1 MAMALEFEDPTVSA
15 ERARRLATWHEL
27 QSSGSGL
34 FEPARLNEAR
44 VFYGGRGIW
53 VHQEITKG
61 LGGYRSGVTVA
72 LLHTGSSYA
81 DDLSDEEVVYHYPQT
96 KVSGR
101 DLAEVEATKAAM
113 WLKIPVFVV
122 MYPSPNSAKRRV
134 HLGWVQEYDDEQRWF
149 LVRFGEEPVAP
160 EPNLVEDRPFWGRA
174 QRNTQ
179 STCLKPALGSP
190 NSSSTCSAAT
200 RAAVLHAT

>member
-1 MAMALEFEDPTVSA
+1 MAMAVEFDEPTVST
-15 ERARRLATWHEL
+15 ERGRRLAAWHEL
-27 QSSGSGL
+27 QSTGSGL

-53 VHQEITKG
+53 VHQELTKG

-81 DDLSDEEVVYHYPQT
+81 DDLSDDGVIYHYPKT
-96 KVSGR
+96 KVPGR
-101 DLAEVEATKAAM
+101 DLAEIEATKAAM
-113 WLKIPVFVV
+113 RLTIPVFVV
-122 MYPSPNSAKRRV
+122 TYPSPNSAKRRV

-160 EPNLVEDRPFWGRA
+160 EPNLVEDRPF
-174 QRNTQ
+174 
-179 STCLKPALGSP
+179 LGT
-190 NSSSTCSAAT
+190 SSKKHPKHLSKA
-200 RAAVLHAT
+200 RPGQPQFKFH

>member
-1 MAMALEFEDPTVSA
+1 MSTASCRMARTP
-15 ERARRLATWHEL
+15 
-27 QSSGSGL
+27 GSGL

-81 DDLSDEEVVYHYPQT
+81 DDLSDDCVIYHYPRT
-96 KVSGR
+96 KVPGR

-113 WLKIPVFVV
+113 WLKFSV
-122 MYPSPNSAKRRV
+122 PSPNSAKRRV
-134 HLGWVQEYDDEQRWF
+134 HLGWVQEYDVTTVVPREIWR
-149 LVRFGEEPVAP
+149 GAC
-160 EPNLVEDRPFWGRA
+160 RA
-174 QRNTQ
+174 
-179 STCLKPALGSP
+179 
-190 NSSSTCSAAT
+190 
-200 RAAVLHAT
+200 